1 MSDRQGSTPR
11 VLVVGAGPAGLT
23 AGIMLARYGISV
35 LVVEKRSQISALPR
49 AVAISIRTMEIVRSW
64 GLERAVRAGAADVEP
79 CGWVTPTLVSGEG
92 SVIPLGHPTT
102 AEAARI
108 SPTRPAWAPQNHLE
122 PLLLDLLIRH
132 PCAEVWFDSELI
144 GLDQDYHAVRAR
156 LGNGVARPAE
166 ELRVDF
172 VIGADGAH
180 SSVRSLAGIAMR
192 GPDDLAEYQSVHF
205 RADLAAVVAERRY
218 GLSVI
223 THPDAA
229 GVLTPKGPGDRWAY
243 AREWRPGHE
252 RLDQCSAN
260 RLTELIATA
269 VGVPGIAIGI
279 DGVSTFSFAAQL
291 ADRYRKGR
299 VFLVGDAAHRM
310 TPRGGTGMNT
320 AIHDAYDLGWK
331 LAWTLRR
338 WAPSALLDSYEAERR
353 PIGEHNVAR
362 SGAPNGA
369 RQTAAEALPY
379 DLNGRIAHRWVTWD
393 DRLVSTL
400 DLIGVGLTVFC
411 GPDSGELA
419 PRDYAGSDD
428 HQLPIVSQV
437 LDDKAANALDIEHAG
452 ALVVGP
458 DGRPLLSWPRLPS
471 DPSTELRS
479 ALAATRAQ
487 IR

>member
-1 MSDRQGSTPR
+1 MSDRRRSSPR

-23 AGIMLARYGISV
+23 AAIMLASYGISV
-35 LVVEKRSQISALPR
+35 LVVEKRSRISTLPR
-49 AVAISIRTMEIVRSW
+49 AVAISTRTMEIVRSW
-64 GLERAVRAGAADVEP
+64 GLEQAVRAGAADVEP
-79 CGWVTPTLVSGEG
+79 CAWVTPTLASGEG

-108 SPTRPAWAPQNHLE
+108 SPTRPAWTPQNHLE

-132 PCAEVWFDSELI
+132 PCAEVWFDSELV
-144 GLDQDYHAVRAR
+144 GLEQEDHSVRAR
-156 LGNGVARPAE
+156 LGNRGARPTE
-166 ELRVDF
+166 ELLVDF

-180 SSVRSLAGIAMR
+180 SNVRSLTGIAMR
-192 GPDDLAEYQSVHF
+192 GSDNLAEYQSVHF
-205 RADLAAVVAERRY
+205 RAELAAVVAERRY

-229 GVLTPKGPGDRWAY
+229 GVLTPKGSGDRWAY
-243 AREWRPGHE
+243 AREWRPGQE
-252 RLDQCSAN
+252 RLDQCPTN
-260 RLTELIATA
+260 RLTELITTA
-269 VGVPGIAIGI
+269 VGEPGIPILI

-291 ADRYRKGR
+291 VDRYRKGR

-331 LAWTLRR
+331 LAWTLRG
-338 WAPSALLDSYEAERR
+338 WAPSALLDSYEADRR

-362 SGAPNGA
+362 SGSPNGA

-379 DLNGRIAHRWVTWD
+379 DLNGRIAHHWVMRN

-411 GPDSGELA
+411 GPDRGELA
-419 PRDYAGSDD
+419 PPDYAGSDD
-428 HQLPIVSQV
+428 QLPFVSHV
-437 LDDKAANALDIEHAG
+437 LDDTTANALDIEHTG

-471 DPSTELRS
+471 DPSTELHS
-479 ALAATRAQ
+479 ALVGTRPQ
-487 IR
+487 IW